1 MTEQKKYIL
10 IAPCGQTPQ
19 VITETIYYFYKMA
32 KPPQKIQEVHI
43 ITTKIW
49 RENIIKTL
57 LRNGRFDKL
66 CNDLNIQRDSIKFN
80 DDTIYV
86 PTYNNGTPIED
97 IKTDKDNELFAER
110 LWELVK
116 NHTDREDACV
126 HCSITGGRKTMSAYA
141 AVVMTLLGRPGDTLS
156 HVLFDKDN
164 DPKFKDFFYP
174 KNKQEE
180 ANLHLAN
187 IPYLRL
193 RGMINIPDIKENN
206 FIKIIHEM
214 QKELDESNIPKKVE
228 LLIEDHAIV
237 VTPNGKIRLAPRE
250 FFLYHL
256 LAYKRK
262 NCSPSDGGDYY
273 LSIDQILT
281 YTKEFG
287 NNFIRYYTVDDTKK
301 WSSKETIREIITRI
315 NNTIDKM
322 NISPKRIFK
331 IDHKGSRPSTKY
343 GINLPKDIIEFK

>member
-1 MTEQKKYIL
+1 MTEKQKHIL

-43 ITTKIW
+43 ITTKIG
-49 RENIIKTL
+49 REKIIETL
-57 LRNGRFDKL
+57 LRNGRFYKL
-66 CNDLNIQRDSIKFN
+66 CNDLNIQRDLIKFN

-116 NHTDREDACV
+116 NHTDREDVCV
-126 HCSITGGRKTMSAYA
+126 HCSIAGGRKTMSAYA
-141 AVVMTLLGRPGDTLS
+141 AVMMTLLGRPGDTVS
-156 HVLFDKDN
+156 HVLLDN
-164 DPKFKDFFYP
+164 EQELQGFFYP
-174 KNKQEE
+174 KNKKEE
-180 ANLHLAN
+180 AHLHLAN

-193 RGMINIPDIKENN
+193 RGKISIPNIKENN

-214 QKELDESNIPKKVE
+214 QKELDENSIPKKVE
-228 LLIEDHAIV
+228 LLIEDHTIV
-237 VTPNGKIRLAPRE
+237 VTPNGKIRLTPRE

-262 NCSPSDGGDYY
+262 NCSSVDGEDYY
-273 LSIDQILT
+273 LSVDQILK
-281 YTKEFG
+281 YMSEFKDSQKV
-287 NNFIRYYTVDDTKK
+287 YYPEDQAH
-301 WSSKETIREIITRI
+301 WSMDKETIREIITRI
-315 NNTIDKM
+315 NNTIDKT

-343 GINLPKDIIEFK
+343 GIKLPEDIIEFK